1 MLISVLFC
9 MNVAVA
15 GVATETPSFA
25 TETVLSVERSIDAA
39 ADASAAAKKSRVK
52 VDEEIEV
59 TGERLQDTLHGSL
72 GVAFRAFQRGDF
84 VKAEQKFGK
93 LARRAFSKALK
104 RAHDRSITATVL
116 NLPLGRRAT
125 FTEADWNTEDA
136 PPSSA
141 PNAQARSIDYVV
153 TAARSEAAASEL
165 YFMKAVAQERQGK
178 VEEALK
184 SYRRAIRLNKKNL
197 DARLEYSLL
206 SLRKGDLET
215 AGVQLARLEKLLDRK
230 CAGARCGFSSA
241 SEARYD
247 LVGQAYS
254 SLYAEATRQQ

>member
-1 MLISVLFC
+1 MLITALLC
-9 MNVAVA
+9 LNVAAASAV
-15 GVATETPSFA
+15 VETPSFA
-25 TETVLSVERSIDAA
+25 AAQMSVERFVSADE
-39 ADASAAAKKSRVK
+39 DASTKPKKAPVK

-59 TGERLQDTLHGSL
+59 TGERLQDTLNGSL

-84 VKAEQKFGK
+84 AKAEQKFGR
-93 LARRAFSKALK
+93 LARRAFSQALK

-141 PNAQARSIDYVV
+141 PNAQARSRDYVV

-178 VEEALK
+178 VEDALK

-215 AGVQLARLEKLLDRK
+215 AGVQLARLERLLDRK
-230 CAGARCGFSSA
+230 CSGSRCGFSSA
-241 SEARYD
+241 SDARYT

-254 SLYAEATRQQ
+254 SLLAEAQGQQ